1 MYIQW
6 IKYVVEVDC
15 LWQRLHFF
23 IMFIDITYHDE
34 YESAHSQDQL
44 KIGLVLSWEIS
55 TSKITTI
62 KRLLQINKIDVG
74 STST

>member
-6 IKYVVEVDC
+6 IKYVGEVDC

-23 IMFIDITYHDE
+23 MFIDTTYHDE

-55 TSKITTI
+55 TSKDENYYNKAFTT
-62 KRLLQINKIDVG
+62 NK
-74 STST
+74 